1 MRLPLYEDL
10 SLQIGHP
17 AKERLP
23 TPPGSTAPTYFDPW
37 CGFFYFSQEPDRSKW
52 SETGPFL
59 VRKALC
65 PNSNRKCLFITC
77 RAKMWKVDGL
87 RHQWKHSSQSISL
100 SLSLLLVV
108 WLESCWQQLQFT
120 WWWEGM
126 TASSFWRAK
135 STRKLKKPRQRKCP
149 KNDIIRFYEQN
160 NSSAHTSRCWVHFLD
175 IHSTTTPWN
184 LLMWHSIE
192 EVNIWQT
199 LFLLLFWT
207 WIKSFSIQLQETSPS
222 FDKSKGFK

>member
-23 TPPGSTAPTYFDPW
+23 TPPGSTAPTYFEPW
-37 CGFFYFSQEPDRSKW
+37 CGFFYFSQEPDRSKCC
-52 SETGPFL
+52 ETGPFL
-59 VRKALC
+59 VRKTLC
-65 PNSNRKCLFITC
+65 SNSNRKCLFITC

-87 RHQWKHSSQSISL
+87 RHQWKHSSQSTSL

-135 STRKLKKPRQRKCP
+135 SIRKLKKPQKWKHENTIGFMSKTRALHMHH
-149 KNDIIRFYEQN
+149 FL
-160 NSSAHTSRCWVHFLD
+160 VHFFD
-175 IHSTTTPWN
+175 VHYMITPWN
-184 LLMWHSIE
+184 LLMRHFVE
-192 EVNIWQT
+192 EVKIWQT

-207 WIKSFSIQLQETSPS
+207 WIKSFSIQLQEKSPS